1 MRRLM
6 HCPAFFACHN
16 KFTNHT
22 APTLLT
28 NHRYQR
34 IIRTIFANQ
43 SQIKTRWE
51 VRNMTKARR
60 ILTGLLIAAMIL
72 VMVCAV
78 FFVAVSA
85 QHQCLHENCRICA
98 MLGVCEQ
105 VLRRL
110 PVLAAVL
117 ILCALLWHTTAV
129 VVVHCAELLRLPTLI
144 VLKVKLSD

>member
-1 MRRLM
+1 
-6 HCPAFFACHN
+6 
-16 KFTNHT
+16 
-22 APTLLT
+22 
-28 NHRYQR
+28 
-34 IIRTIFANQ
+34 
-43 SQIKTRWE
+43 
-51 VRNMTKARR
+51 MTKARR
-60 ILTGLLIAAMIL
+60 MLTGLLIAAMIL

-85 QHQCLHENCRICA
+85 HQCLHENCRICA